1 MAICR
6 PNPVAP
12 PVTIATLPRH
22 PLPIGNGRGSSSA
35 VPLASGASY
44 SHEGRWPK
52 PKGGDGMKTEGTG
65 RSGAG
70 QGAVVNSVNTERV
83 TVNRPVTPLQFTVY
97 CFPFT
102 QLYLNSMLRKYGG
115 WLLLGVAGA
124 FAWGMLALHRGET
137 ISAAWLVLAAVG
149 TYLLGFRF
157 YSRFLADRVFD
168 VNDRRAT
175 PAERLSNGRDFV
187 PTQRWVLF
195 GHHFAAIAGAGPLVG
210 PVLAAQFGYLPGVL
224 WIVFGVV
231 LGGAVQDFVILF
243 GSMRRDGKSLGQMAK
258 EETGP
263 VTGLLAMVAVLAIMV
278 ILLAVLALV
287 VVNALKDSPWGV
299 FTILCTIPIAIL
311 MGFWMKIW
319 RPGRTLEASLVGV
332 VLLLAALVA
341 GRYVAQS
348 ESLAPYFTYS
358 GLQIAYGM
366 IAYGFIASVL
376 PVWMLLCPRD
386 YLSTFMKIG
395 TILLL
400 ALGILLVLPPLK
412 LPAITR
418 FVDGTGPVFAGKLF
432 PFAFI
437 TIACGA
443 ISGFHALVAS
453 GTTPKMLM
461 RESDARLIG
470 YGGMLMESFV
480 AVMALC
486 AAALLDPGIYFAI
499 NAPLATLGGSVHSA
513 VEVIRQWGFTVTPE
527 QIEGLA
533 ASVGEKTL
541 LGRTGGAP
549 SLAVGMAHIFSNAFG
564 AGLTALWYHFAIM
577 FEALFILTTVD
588 TGTRVG
594 RFMLQELAGHLWHP
608 LGRTSWYP
616 STVLASALVVAAW
629 GYFLVQGVLDPLGGI
644 NSLWPLFGISNQLL
658 ASVALCVGTTLII
671 KRGKA
676 RHAWVTLLPL
686 AWVLIAT
693 FTAGWQKVFAD
704 DPRLGFLSH
713 ASSIAEQVAAG
724 QMEGARGARLIF
736 NDRLDAVVTLSFMIV
751 TLLVVLASARE
762 WVLVLTRRKPAHAKE
777 SPFVETAYAG

>member
-1 MAICR
+1 MAWKSKVR
-6 PNPVAP
+6 GELGSGKPEWPFPSFPAP
-12 PVTIATLPRH
+12 QYFSLMFVRKLGWV
-22 PLPIGNGRGSSSA
+22 L
-35 VPLASGASY
+35 LA
-44 SHEGRWPK
+44 
-52 PKGGDGMKTEGTG
+52 M
-65 RSGAG
+65 
-70 QGAVVNSVNTERV
+70 
-83 TVNRPVTPLQFTVY
+83 
-97 CFPFT
+97 
-102 QLYLNSMLRKYGG
+102 
-115 WLLLGVAGA
+115 AGA
-124 FAWGMLALHRGET
+124 LAWAVLALHRGET

-149 TYLLGFRF
+149 TYLLAYRF
-157 YSRFLADRVFD
+157 YSRFLANNVFEL
-168 VNDRRAT
+168 NDRRAT
-175 PAERLSNGRDFV
+175 PAERLLNGRDYV
-187 PTQRWVLF
+187 PTSRGVLF

-210 PVLAAQFGYLPGVL
+210 PVLAAQFGYLPSTIWL
-224 WIVFGVV
+224 VFGVV
-231 LGGAVQDFVILF
+231 LGGAVQDFIILF

-263 VTGLLAMVAVLAIMV
+263 FTGLLAMLAVLAIMI

-311 MGFWMKIW
+311 MGFWMKVW
-319 RPGRTLEASLVGV
+319 RPGRTLEATTVGILL
-332 VLLLAALVA
+332 LLLALLA
-341 GRYVAQS
+341 GRHVA
-348 ESLAPYFTYS
+348 ESATLAPYFTAS
-358 GLQIAYGM
+358 GLTLAYGI

-400 ALGILLVLPPLK
+400 ALGIVLVLPPLK
-412 LPAITR
+412 LPAVTR
-418 FVDGTGPVFAGKLF
+418 FIDGTGPVFAGKLF

-437 TIACGA
+437 TVACGA

-453 GTTPKMLM
+453 GTTPKMLT

-486 AAALLDPGIYFAI
+486 AAALLDPGVYFAI
-499 NAPLATLGGSVHSA
+499 NAPLATLGGTAQSA
-513 VEVIRQWGFTVTPE
+513 AEVIRGWGFSVTPQQLQE
-527 QIEGLA
+527 LA
-533 ASVGEKTL
+533 SSVGEKTL

-564 AGLTALWYHFAIM
+564 TGLMALWYHFAIM

-594 RFMLQELAGHLWHP
+594 RFMLQELAGHLWRP

-616 STVLASALVVAAW
+616 STVLASALVVSGW
-629 GYFLVQGVLDPLGGI
+629 GYFLIQGVQDPLGGI

-658 ASVALCVGTTLII
+658 AAVALCVGTTLLI
-671 KRGKA
+671 KGGKA
-676 RHAWVTLLPL
+676 RYAWVTLLPL
-686 AWVLIAT
+686 AWLLIVT
-693 FTAGWQKVFAD
+693 LTAGWQKIFAA
-704 DPRLGFLSH
+704 DPHLGFLAH
-713 ASSIAEQVAAG
+713 ATATADQIAAGSVAA
-724 QMEGARGARLIF
+724 ARGARLIF
-736 NDRLDAVVTLSFMIV
+736 NDRLDAVMTISFMLV

-762 WVLVLTRRKPAHAKE
+762 WLLVLTRRKPATAKE